1 MGVFGIVFFAFLAI
15 TIIAG
20 ILMWKKFSLHTVI
33 DSKVNVVENC
43 LNIGEEGITISRLA
57 PSGKARFESGDFEV
71 HSANDF
77 ISENQKITVI
87 KIEGYKIIVK
97 LKTN

>member
-1 MGVFGIVFFAFLAI
+1 MGTFGIIFFVFLAV
-15 TIIAG
+15 TIVVG
-20 ILMWKKFSLHTVI
+20 ILLWKKFSLDTVI

-43 LNIGEEGITISRLA
+43 LNIGDEGVTISRLA
-57 PSGKARFESGDFEV
+57 PSGKARFENGDFEV
-71 HSANDF
+71 HSLNDF
-77 ISENQKITVI
+77 ISENQKVTVI

>member
-1 MGVFGIVFFAFLAI
+1 MGTFGIIFFAFLAV
-15 TIIAG
+15 TIIVG
-20 ILMWKKFSLHTVI
+20 ILVWKKFSLNTVI

-43 LNIGEEGITISRLA
+43 LNIGDEGVTISRLA
-57 PSGKARFESGDFEV
+57 PSGKARFENGDFEV

-77 ISENQKITVI
+77 ISENQKVIVI